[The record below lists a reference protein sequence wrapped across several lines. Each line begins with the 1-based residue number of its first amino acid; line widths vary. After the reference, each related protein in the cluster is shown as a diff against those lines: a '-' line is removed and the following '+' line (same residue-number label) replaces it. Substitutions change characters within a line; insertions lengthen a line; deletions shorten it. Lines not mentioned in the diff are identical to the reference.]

1 MFRYAVR
8 RILWSIP
15 TLLATSLVLF
25 VVTTLAPAPT
35 EAAEANAA
43 SAQGSIAQ
51 ARRARFLDLPA
62 FFNADPA
69 DVRSRARAALT
80 LVAAGD
86 ERSADAARELD
97 RLGGAALA
105 YVLPRLDALAPDA
118 RGRVA
123 VSLAPVADRMGASEG
138 RDLSQPEIATLFWS
152 QFWEDRASDFT
163 RAGVERAVTRL
174 VEHGSDL
181 RERDLRML
189 DTFALQALVHAM
201 KTQVD
206 RTTLMRLTRLAHHAA
221 QRGPVVGPDM
231 GDEQVR
237 RAVADWQEWWF
248 VYAADFVEMDGADK
262 IVAVVADTRYGKWL
276 RRIVSGELGLSS
288 VDGEPVAEKLLRR
301 APITLL
307 VCALAL
313 VVSILLAVPIGV
325 VGAWRRG
332 RTFDIASGVVL
343 FVLYAT
349 PVFGVAEALKR
360 VTAPNASMH
369 ARLLLAV
376 VALAAGSL
384 ATISRWQRT
393 AVLEVVRQDFIRT
406 ARAKGVPTWRMLVFH
421 VMRSALLPVVT
432 LAGLHLPALLGGAF
446 VVEEVF
452 GLPGIGFETLRAIES
467 RDSAWLMAVLLAGA
481 VAITFGIIACDIV
494 YGALD
499 PRSRDV
505 IARRRGGLAP

>member
-25 VVTTLAPAPT
+25 FVTTLAPTPTAPG
-35 EAAEANAA
+35 ELDDP
-43 SAQGSIAQ
+43 SAQDGLAQ

-69 DVRSRARAALT
+69 DVRSRARAAMA
-80 LVAAGD
+80 LVTAGGARSAAG
-86 ERSADAARELD
+86 ARELD

-123 VSLAPVADRMGASEG
+123 VALAPVADRMGASEG
-138 RDLSQPEIATLFWS
+138 RTLTQPDVATLFWT

-163 RAGVERAVTRL
+163 RAGVERAVTRM

-181 RERDLRML
+181 RERDLVML
-189 DTFALQALVHAM
+189 DTFALHALVRAM
-201 KTQVD
+201 TMHDD
-206 RTTLMRLTRLAHHAA
+206 RTTLARLTRLAHHAA
-221 QRGPVVGPDM
+221 QRGPVVDVEM
-231 GDEQVR
+231 GDEQVH

-248 VYAADFVEMDGADK
+248 VYSSDFVEIDGADRV
-262 IVAVVADTRYGKWL
+262 VAVAADTRYGKWL
-276 RRIVSGELGLSS
+276 RRIVSGQLGLSS
-288 VDGEPVAEKLLRR
+288 VDGQPIAEKLRQR

-313 VVSILLAVPIGV
+313 VVSISLSVPIGA

-332 RTFDIASGVVL
+332 QTFDVVSGIVL

-349 PVFGVAEALKR
+349 PTFALAEMLRRATLSNGSMFTRMAL
-360 VTAPNASMH
+360 AI
-369 ARLLLAV
+369 
-376 VALAAGSL
+376 VALAVGSI
-384 ATISRWQRT
+384 ATLSRWQRT
-393 AVLEVVRQDFIRT
+393 AMLDVMRQDFVRT
-406 ARAKGVPTWRMLVFH
+406 AQAKGVPGWRVAVFH
-421 VMRSALLPVVT
+421 ALRSALLPVVT
-432 LAGLHLPALLGGAF
+432 LAGVHLPALLGGSF

-452 GLPGIGFETLRAIES
+452 GLPGIGYETLRAIEAH
-467 RDSAWLMAVLLAGA
+467 DSAWLMAVLLTAA
-481 VAITFGIIACDIV
+481 VAITFGMIACDIV

-499 PRSRDV
+499 PRARDV
-505 IARRRGGLAP
+505 IMRRRGGIAS